1 MRQAALSGLMAVA
14 MSTAAFAEDVS
25 ITTARG
31 DVTLP
36 ANPETVAVYDMAALD
51 SLTALG
57 VVPAATID
65 EVLVPELRD
74 GVADAAR
81 VGTLFEPDLE
91 ALAGVG
97 PDLTIVG
104 GRSSTQLDA
113 VSQVGTAIDMT
124 FGDDLLASAEE
135 RIAAYGTL
143 FDREDRAA
151 EMIAQ
156 IDAGI
161 EAAKSA
167 SAGKGDLLVVM
178 TNGPKMAAY
187 GADSRFGWIHE
198 ATGLPEAVEGVD
210 RADHGQGISHEFI
223 AEADPDWLL
232 VLDRTAAIGAEGQ
245 AAAETLKSD
254 LVAGTTAW
262 QQDQVIMLD
271 PASTYISAGGF
282 TSLTGTIDRL
292 TQAFANASS
301 S

>member
-65 EVLVPELRD
+65 QILVPELRD

-143 FDREDRAA
+143 FERQDRAA

-223 AEADPDWLL
+223 AEADPDWL
-232 VLDRTAAIGAEGQ
+232 VVIDRSAAIGEESQGAEQ
-245 AAAETLKSD
+245 TLSSD
-254 LVAGTTAW
+254 LVAGTKAW
-262 QQDQVIMLD
+262 SKGQVIYLD
-271 PASTYISAGGF
+271 PAAAYISAGGF
-282 TSLTGTIDRL
+282 RALTGTLDRL
-292 TQAFANASS
+292 TEAFAAAE
-301 S
+301 